1 MRVALAPRSHGRE
14 APMAGNQWQWPSKDP
29 RYGPPAGYPVPPPPV
44 GYPVP
49 PAASYPGEQ
58 GAYPSQQGAY
68 PSQHGAHP
76 GQQGYQVRMSP
87 SMRAA
92 SADRERAVDVLKAG
106 FAEGRLTQDEYDDR
120 MGRAYAAR
128 TYGELSALIADLPA
142 GAVPLPSAGQ
152 VSGYRAAAPTNSLA
166 IAAMV
171 LGAAEVFT
179 FGLTAIPAVLCGH
192 LARKQIRQTRQ
203 SGDGLATGG
212 LVLGY
217 LAIIFWALRIA
228 VHGGP

>member
-1 MRVALAPRSHGRE
+1 
-14 APMAGNQWQWPSKDP
+14 MADNQWQWPGQDP
-29 RYGPPAGYPVPPPPV
+29 RYGPPAGYPVPPPPG

-49 PAASYPGEQ
+49 PPGSVPPPAGYPGQ
-58 GAYPSQQGAY
+58 PGGY
-68 PSQHGAHP
+68 P
-76 GQQGYQVRMSP
+76 GQPGGYQVRMMP
-87 SMRAA
+87 TMRAS
-92 SADRERAVDVLKAG
+92 SADRERTVDVLKAG
-106 FAEGRLTQDEYDDR
+106 FAEGRLTQDEYGER
-120 MGRAYAAR
+120 MGRAYSAR
-128 TYGELSALIADLPA
+128 TYGELNALIADLPA
-142 GAVPLPSAGQ
+142 GAVPLPSAGYTGSMQ
-152 VSGYRAAAPTNSLA
+152 AYQAPANTNSLA

-192 LARKQIRQTRQ
+192 LARKQIRQARQ
-203 SGDGLATGG
+203 SGGGLATGG

>member
-1 MRVALAPRSHGRE
+1 
-14 APMAGNQWQWPSKDP
+14 MAGNQWQWPSQDP
-29 RYGPPAGYPVPPPPV
+29 RYGPPAGYPVPPPADYPV
-44 GYPVP
+44 PPPPTGYPVP
-49 PAASYPGEQ
+49 QPGSVPPPMSYPGQ
-58 GAYPSQQGAY
+58 HPAY
-68 PSQHGAHP
+68 HGADH
-76 GQQGYQVRMSP
+76 GAYQVRMSP

-106 FAEGRLTQDEYDDR
+106 FAEGRLTQDEYDER

>member
-1 MRVALAPRSHGRE
+1 MAYGPGQAYPPVVPAGTALAVNPD
-14 APMAGNQWQWPSKDP
+14 WL
-29 RYGPPAGYPVPPPPV
+29 
-44 GYPVP
+44 
-49 PAASYPGEQ
+49 
-58 GAYPSQQGAY
+58 
-68 PSQHGAHP
+68 
-76 GQQGYQVRMSP
+76 
-87 SMRAA
+87 AA
-92 SADRERAVDVLKAG
+92 SADRERAIDVLKAG
-106 FAEGRLTQDEYDDR
+106 FAEGRLTQDEYDER

>member
-1 MRVALAPRSHGRE
+1 
-14 APMAGNQWQWPSKDP
+14 MAGNQWQWPSQDP
-29 RYGPPAGYPVPPPPV
+29 RYGPPAGYPVPPPPA

-49 PAASYPGEQ
+49 SSDSVPPPADYPD
-58 GAYPSQQGAY
+58 
-68 PSQHGAHP
+68 QHGA
-76 GQQGYQVRMSP
+76 YQVRMSP
-87 SMRAA
+87 AMRAA
-92 SADRERAVDVLKAG
+92 TADRERTVDVLKAG
-106 FAEGRLTQDEYDDR
+106 FAEGRLTQDEYSER

-128 TYGELSALIADLPA
+128 TYGELNALIADLPA
-142 GAVPLPSAGQ
+142 GALPVPAGERSGT
-152 VSGYRAAAPTNSLA
+152 VGGYRAVAPTNTLA

-192 LARKQIRQTRQ
+192 LARRQIRQTGQ
-203 SGDGLATGG
+203 TGDGLATGG

-217 LAIIFWALRIA
+217 LAIIFWALRLA

>member
-1 MRVALAPRSHGRE
+1 
-14 APMAGNQWQWPSKDP
+14 MAGNQWQWPSQDP
-29 RYGPPAGYPVPPPPV
+29 RYGPPAGYPVPPPADYPV
-44 GYPVP
+44 PPPPTGYPVP
-49 PAASYPGEQ
+49 QPGSVPPPMSYPGQ
-58 GAYPSQQGAY
+58 HPAY
-68 PSQHGAHP
+68 HGADH
-76 GQQGYQVRMSP
+76 GAYQVRMSP

-106 FAEGRLTQDEYDDR
+106 FAEGRLTQDEYDER

-142 GAVPLPSAGQ
+142 GAVPLPSAGH

>member
-1 MRVALAPRSHGRE
+1 
-14 APMAGNQWQWPSKDP
+14 MADNQWQWPSQDP
-29 RYGPPAGYPVPPPPV
+29 RYGPPAGHPVPPPPAGYPVPPPDSVPPPA
-44 GYPVP
+44 GYPGQ
-49 PAASYPGEQ
+49 AAAYHRAYLGTYQ
-58 GAYPSQQGAY
+58 G
-68 PSQHGAHP
+68 
-76 GQQGYQVRMSP
+76 GYEVGMSP
-87 SMRAA
+87 AMRAA
-92 SADRERAVDVLKAG
+92 SADRERTVDVLKAG
-106 FAEGRLTQDEYDDR
+106 FAEGRLTPDEYDER
-120 MGRAYAAR
+120 IGRAYAAR

-152 VSGYRAAAPTNSLA
+152 AVGYRAAAPTNSLA

-192 LARKQIRQTRQ
+192 LARRQIRQTRQ

-228 VHGGP
+228 VHGGL

>member
-1 MRVALAPRSHGRE
+1 
-14 APMAGNQWQWPSKDP
+14 MAGNEWQWPSQDP
-29 RYGPPAGYPVPPPPV
+29 RYGPPAGYPVAPPPA

-49 PAASYPGEQ
+49 PPDSVPPPAGYH
-58 GAYPSQQGAY
+58 GAYHG
-68 PSQHGAHP
+68 QHGP
-76 GQQGYQVRMSP
+76 YQVRMSP

-92 SADRERAVDVLKAG
+92 TADRERTVDVLKAG
-106 FAEGRLTQDEYDDR
+106 FAEGRLTQDEYDER

-128 TYGELSALIADLPA
+128 TYGELNALIADLPA
-142 GAVPLPSAGQ
+142 GALPLPAGERGGA
-152 VSGYRAAAPTNSLA
+152 VGGYRTAAPTNTLA

-179 FGLTAIPAVLCGH
+179 FGLTALPAVLCGH
-192 LARKQIRQTRQ
+192 LARRQIRQTGQ

-217 LAIIFWALRIA
+217 LAIIFWALRL
-228 VHGGP
+228 VVLTRGGP

>member
-1 MRVALAPRSHGRE
+1 M
-14 APMAGNQWQWPSKDP
+14 
-29 RYGPPAGYPVPPPPV
+29 PPA
-44 GYPVP
+44 
-49 PAASYPGEQ
+49 
-58 GAYPSQQGAY
+58 
-68 PSQHGAHP
+68 
-76 GQQGYQVRMSP
+76 
-87 SMRAA
+87 MRAA
-92 SADRERAVDVLKAG
+92 SADRERTVDVLKAG
-106 FAEGRLTQDEYDDR
+106 FAEGRLTQDEYDER
-120 MGRAYAAR
+120 IGRAYAAR

-142 GAVPLPSAGQ
+142 GAVPLPSAGHAA
-152 VSGYRAAAPTNSLA
+152 GYRAAAPTSSLA

-192 LARKQIRQTRQ
+192 LARRQIRQTRQ

-228 VHGGP
+228 VHGGL

>member
-1 MRVALAPRSHGRE
+1 MTA
-14 APMAGNQWQWPSKDP
+14 NQWQWPSQDP
-29 RYGPPAGYPVPPPPV
+29 WYGPPAGYPVPPPPG

-49 PAASYPGEQ
+49 APGSVPPPASYPDPPPGS
-58 GAYPSQQGAY
+58 YPG
-68 PSQHGAHP
+68 QHGA
-76 GQQGYQVRMSP
+76 YQVRMSP

-92 SADRERAVDVLKAG
+92 TADRERTVDVLKAG
-106 FAEGRLTQDEYDDR
+106 FAEGRLTQDEYGER

-128 TYGELSALIADLPA
+128 TYGELNALIADLPA
-142 GAVPLPSAGQ
+142 GALPLPSGQ
-152 VSGYRAAAPTNSLA
+152 RSGAVGGYRAVAPTNTLA

-179 FGLTAIPAVLCGH
+179 FGLTALPAVLCGH
-192 LARKQIRQTRQ
+192 LARRQIRQNGQ

-217 LAIIFWALRIA
+217 LAIIFWALRLA

>member
-1 MRVALAPRSHGRE
+1 
-14 APMAGNQWQWPSKDP
+14 MAGNQWQWPSQDP

-68 PSQHGAHP
+68 PGQQGAYPGQHGAYP

-106 FAEGRLTQDEYDDR
+106 FAEGRLTQDEYDER